1 MPLTPTHGQNYFRT
15 LTVVLTVVRTWVLT
29 RTWILAMMLLFKLNK
44 KEVYSPARFEPC
56 HISLRYGLKSATKLT
71 VLQYLSFLIIKYMPR
86 IPKPKQPKP
95 IISRLSTNY
104 SDCLKC
110 IYYQP
115 WKFGL
120 VDCPFSV
127 VPHENCLTR
136 KIKCVKYEHRRS
148 ITKSNKI

>member
-1 MPLTPTHGQNYFRT
+1 
-15 LTVVLTVVRTWVLT
+15 
-29 RTWILAMMLLFKLNK
+29 
-44 KEVYSPARFEPC
+44 
-56 HISLRYGLKSATKLT
+56 
-71 VLQYLSFLIIKYMPR
+71 MPR

-136 KIKCVKYEHRRS
+136 KIECVNYKK
-148 ITKSNKI
+148 T